1 MTERMDHA
9 DLRNRLQ
16 KLNAIG
22 IALSAQTD
30 IAQLIE
36 MILNTARELVN
47 ADAGTVYLQRDDQL
61 QFELVMTG
69 SRNLHWGGTSPI
81 RAHIPALP
89 LKLADGQPNLANVAA
104 AAVNLDKTINIAD
117 AYTAEGYD
125 FSGTRQFDERLGYRS
140 RSFLSVPLR
149 NHDGAALGVL
159 QLINAQDEDG
169 NSIAF
174 SVDDQQLVE
183 SLASQAAIAINNRQL
198 INALEELFEA
208 FIGIIN
214 MAIDDKSPYTSA
226 HCQRVP
232 ELTLMLADA
241 VCQADYG
248 PLAGFAMSAADR
260 YELKI
265 AGLLHDCGKI
275 TTPVHVV
282 DKATKLQTIFDRID
296 LIDTRFEVLLRD
308 AEIAHLKGEMDLAS
322 WQQTREQIHADRA
335 FLRHTNRGVEAM
347 SDADIARVQAI
358 AQRTLSVDG
367 QRLALLSADE
377 AENLSVRR
385 GTLTRAE
392 RDIINHHIDVTIQM
406 LASLPWPRHLQRVPE
421 FAGGHHERMDG
432 KGYPL
437 GLTREQ
443 MSVQARI
450 MGLADVFEA
459 LTAKDRPYKQGMPL
473 SQALAIMARM
483 ARDQHIDA
491 DLYEVFLRQ
500 QVWLAYAQ
508 QFLDAD
514 QVDAVDTAS
523 LLALARS
530 PRPQPS

>member
-1 MTERMDHA
+1 M
-9 DLRNRLQ
+9 
-16 KLNAIG
+16 
-22 IALSAQTD
+22 
-30 IAQLIE
+30 
-36 MILNTARELVN
+36 
-47 ADAGTVYLQRDDQL
+47 
-61 QFELVMTG
+61 
-69 SRNLHWGGTSPI
+69 
-81 RAHIPALP
+81 
-89 LKLADGQPNLANVAA
+89 
-104 AAVNLDKTINIAD
+104 
-117 AYTAEGYD
+117 
-125 FSGTRQFDERLGYRS
+125 
-140 RSFLSVPLR
+140 PLR

-159 QLINAQDEDG
+159 QLINAQDENGD
-169 NSIAF
+169 SIAF
-174 SVDDQQLVE
+174 SADDQKLVE

-282 DKATKLQTIFDRID
+282 DKATKLQTIFFDRIA

-308 AEIAHLKGEMDLAS
+308 AEIAHLKGLTDAAS
-322 WQQTREQIHADRA
+322 WQQTRAQIEADRA
-335 FLRHTNRGVEAM
+335 FFLRHTNRGVEAM

-358 AQRTLSVDG
+358 AQRTLDVDG
-367 QRLALLSADE
+367 QAHALLSTDE

-437 GLTREQ
+437 GLTRDQ

-459 LTAKDRPYKQGMPL
+459 LTAKDRPYKQGMLL

-483 ARDQHIDA
+483 ARDQHIDG
-491 DLYEVFLRQ
+491 DLFEVFFAATGLVGLCPTVSGR
-500 QVWLAYAQ
+500 
-508 QFLDAD
+508 
-514 QVDAVDTAS
+514 
-523 LLALARS
+523 
-530 PRPQPS
+530 